1 MKTAPTLPK
10 FGVDPFER
18 RRARR
23 AVVVL
28 AGVATLLWSV
38 LILVP
43 PIGR

>member
-1 MKTAPTLPK
+1 MKTARSLPK
-10 FGVDPFER
+10 FRVDPAER

-23 AVVVL
+23 AVAVL

-43 PIGR
+43 PVGW